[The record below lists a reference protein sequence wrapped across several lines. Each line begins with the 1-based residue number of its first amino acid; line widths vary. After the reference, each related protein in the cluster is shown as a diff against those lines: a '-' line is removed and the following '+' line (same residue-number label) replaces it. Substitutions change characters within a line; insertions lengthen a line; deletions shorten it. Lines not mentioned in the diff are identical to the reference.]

1 MRAISGTVS
10 VVLMLSLLSLSSTEA
25 QDSGR
30 TIAELSIR
38 EAVIRFQIKSWD
50 LAANSYCVSLN
61 NKDPDGEFL
70 RRFYPLPV
78 KSESA
83 CRKRTGP
90 GAQMSVTDKATGKR
104 SVIFDIGSIRWLGE
118 TDAEVDGGYLC
129 GSLCMAA
136 GTYHVVRE
144 EGRWVVTAFDRQAIS

>member
-1 MRAISGTVS
+1 MRAISGAVP
-10 VVLMLSLLSLSSTEA
+10 VLLMLLLLSQSSTEA

-78 KSESA
+78 KGASA

-90 GAQMSVTDKATGKR
+90 GAQMSVADKTGKR

-118 TDAEVDGGYLC
+118 TDADVDGGYLC

-144 EGRWVVTAFDRQAIS
+144 EGRWVVTAFDKQAIS